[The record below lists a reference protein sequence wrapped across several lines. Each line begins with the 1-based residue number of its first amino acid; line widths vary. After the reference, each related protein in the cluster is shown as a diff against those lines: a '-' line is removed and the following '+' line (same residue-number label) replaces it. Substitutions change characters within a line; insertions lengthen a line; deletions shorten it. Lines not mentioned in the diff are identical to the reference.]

1 MKNKSLNIR
10 IAAIALVSLFTV
22 AITAPAIANE
32 PVPAAV
38 ELKFIGNLKDQ
49 PVFQLSFNGTDETEY
64 SVAVV
69 DEYNNVLYKE
79 TVKAGTT
86 KKFMVTH
93 ELDSV
98 ELRFE
103 VTGKKTNKTS
113 VFEINRNQR
122 VVEDLTINKIK

>member
-1 MKNKSLNIR
+1 
-10 IAAIALVSLFTV
+10 
-22 AITAPAIANE
+22 
-32 PVPAAV
+32 
-38 ELKFIGNLKDQ
+38 
-49 PVFQLSFNGTDETEY
+49 
-64 SVAVV
+64 
-69 DEYNNVLYKE
+69 
-79 TVKAGTT
+79 
-86 KKFMVTH
+86 MVTH